1 MYPGSVANNV
11 VFLSEPELTGMVE
24 FPVISSVLFCCASA
38 KSVAIVVATVLNG
51 GSIFGVPALFWGLD
65 VVAEVH
71 NRDGFSWLCDM
82 SRTAVPPACS
92 ISGRGALF
100 WALGAVASVSAC
112 CSITCPCIMSRVIVL
127 AAVLLS
133 CSISGLG
140 ALFWDC
146 CASILDFGAVGCCSV
161 SFIFGLL
168 SCSLSC
174 DVLAVSSG

>member
-11 VFLSEPELTGMVE
+11 VFLSGPELTGMVE

-100 WALGAVASVSAC
+100 W
-112 CSITCPCIMSRVIVL
+112 
-127 AAVLLS
+127 
-133 CSISGLG
+133 
-140 ALFWDC
+140 DC
-146 CASILDFGAVGCCSV
+146 CASILDFGAVGCCSA
-161 SFIFGLL
+161 SFSFGLL

-174 DVLAVSSG
+174 DVLAGSSG